1 MDGIEHVRLAHSIG
15 SDQQIDVGGKGQIR
29 LPMAFKTMQLQSFD
43 LHFANFSN
51 FAPDSAEPFRN
62 FRRKYAS
69 TY

>member
-1 MDGIEHVRLAHSIG
+1 
-15 SDQQIDVGGKGQIR
+15 VGGKGQIR